1 MTLDQLSQA
10 QDAIRQGDKATARV
24 ILRKVIMESP
34 SSAQAWF
41 LMAQAVEE
49 RERVVDCLQI
59 GLRLD
64 PSNQAA
70 QKAFAVLTQKQ
81 DRLSSE
87 PTETPLHPSPPSED
101 DFLELAED
109 HLQTPDKETITPRNL
124 RINWPLL
131 IGAVIVFLVSMIALV
146 GPKIAPGDPLEENV
160 IVKINDVWEIP
171 PLPPF
176 QFKEYLL
183 GTDQFGRDLLSR
195 ILWAV
200 QPTLVM
206 VMTVA
211 LFRLFFGTLIGLAAG
226 WTRGALGHWL
236 DILITGALAVPVF
249 IVALGTIALLGAE
262 MGIMAFVIGFS
273 INGWGETAR
282 IVREQTEAIRENLFV
297 EAAQALGASQ
307 GRVVFGHVLRQIMP
321 MIWMLLA
328 FEISNTLMVTA
339 GLGFLG
345 YYIGGDVWIE
355 VGDFVSRRVSGM
367 PELGQMLA
375 TSWTHL
381 TKPWPMVITGT
392 VIFITI
398 LGFNLLGE
406 GLRAS
411 LNPEIVKI
419 KNPFKSKFQRFT
431 WWWEEQAAVPAGRW
445 ARAHVLLLTL
455 IGVFIVILLS
465 GFYGWR
471 TQYYPKM
478 VGLNTVLPVPG
489 EHDWAAERGDPYGT
503 YWTNTRGPDQPS
515 IEWQLQ
521 MDAGFAGGP
530 VVTADRIIYIGVN
543 DGRLLALQADSQI
556 IWEASL
562 PEIPVGPPALS
573 ADGVVYIGDQEGGL
587 TAVSP
592 EGKLLWHFQQDDVGE
607 PVHGPI
613 VDLDGNIYYL
623 LDDPKVDHLISLTP
637 SGDLRWSI
645 KTGTRAAD
653 VGPRLSPDGDVIFL
667 KNLMINAQDGDQIE
681 VETPA
686 DQDPVLS
693 RRAQYL
699 VGADGNKYL
708 AIGHTIVQ
716 WQPGDNGFEVVQSAE
731 WDYTSSGFNLNAN
744 FPQDAGVT
752 PNQVVWLF
760 YSWRYGGTK
769 MVWVDI
775 SGRLLGI
782 SYTPLRQRSKPV
794 AIDNTNAA
802 FLCGVEDTPAEH
814 IPSIT
819 KCLAFDQGSE
829 EPKWELILNDRAGNH
844 VIGTAMSAG
853 KLYVVTENGFMYAIE
868 QVGGEN
874 TSQDAN
880 LPVDLSSP

>member
-1 MTLDQLSQA
+1 MTLDQLSHA
-10 QDAIRQGDKATARV
+10 QDAIRQGDKVTARV
-24 ILRKVIMESP
+24 ILRKVIMKSP
-34 SSAQAWF
+34 HSAQAWF

-64 PSNQAA
+64 PSNQVA
-70 QKAFAVLTQKQ
+70 QKALAVLTQQQ

-87 PTETPLHPSPPSED
+87 TTETPLHPSPPSED
-101 DFLELAED
+101 DFSELAED
-109 HLQTPDKETITPRNL
+109 HLHRPDKETITPRNL
-124 RINWPLL
+124 RINWSLL

-146 GPKIAPGDPLEENV
+146 GPQIAPRDPLEENV
-160 IVKINDVWEIP
+160 IVKIDDVWEIP

-206 VMTVA
+206 VVTVA
-211 LFRLFFGTLIGLAAG
+211 LVRLFLGTLIGLVAG
-226 WTRGALGHWL
+226 WARGALGHWL

-249 IVALGTIALLGAE
+249 IVALGTIALLGTE
-262 MGIMAFVIGFS
+262 MGLMAFVIGFS

-282 IVREQTEAIRENLFV
+282 VVREQTQAIKKNLYI
-297 EAAQALGASQ
+297 EAAQALGAPQ
-307 GRVVFGHVLRQIMP
+307 GRIIFGHVLRQIMP

-375 TSWTHL
+375 TSWTYL

-398 LGFNLLGE
+398 LGFNLLGD

-411 LNPEIVKI
+411 LNPDIVRM
-419 KNPFKSKFQRFT
+419 KNPFKDKIQRFS
-431 WWWEEQAAVPAGRW
+431 WWWEEQVAMPVGQW
-445 ARAHVLLLTL
+445 ARAHVLLLSL
-455 IGVFIVILLS
+455 VSVFVIITS
-465 GFYGWR
+465 GAFYWWCS
-471 TQYYPKM
+471 QIYPQTTALEKI
-478 VGLNTVLPVPG
+478 LPVPG
-489 EHDWAAERGDPYGT
+489 EHHWAAQRGDPYGT
-503 YWTNTRGPDQPS
+503 HWNNTLGPDQPKV
-515 IEWQLQ
+515 EWQLRIN
-521 MDAGFAGGP
+521 AEFTGSP
-530 VVTADRIIYIGVN
+530 VVTADRIIYIGVD
-543 DGRLLALQADSQI
+543 DGRLLALQPDGQI
-556 IWEASL
+556 TWEANL

-573 ADGVVYIGDQEGGL
+573 ADGVVYIGDLEGGL

-592 EGKLLWHFQQDDVGE
+592 QGEVLWHFQQDLLGE

-613 VDLDGNIYYL
+613 VDLDGNIQYL
-623 LDDPKVDHLISLTP
+623 IDNPRAEYLVSLTP
-637 SGDLRWSI
+637 AGELRWSI
-645 KTGTRAAD
+645 PTETRAAD
-653 VGPRLSPDGDVIFL
+653 VGPRLSPDGEVIFI
-667 KNLMINAQDGDQIE
+667 KNKMINAEDGSLIE

-686 DQDPVLS
+686 DKDPVLS

-699 VGADGNKYL
+699 VGADGNTYL
-708 AIGHTIVQ
+708 DIGHTVIH
-716 WQPGDNGFEVVQSAE
+716 WELGKTGFELIQSAE
-731 WDYTSSGFNLNAN
+731 WDYTSAGFSQHAN
-744 FPQDAGVT
+744 FPKDAGVT
-752 PNQVVWLF
+752 LDQVVWLF
-760 YSWRYGGTK
+760 YSGRYGGTK
-769 MVWVDI
+769 MVWVDV
-775 SGRLLGI
+775 SGKFLGV
-782 SYTPLRQRSKPV
+782 SWTNLRQNSKTL
-794 AIDNTNAA
+794 AIDKINTAYI
-802 FLCGVEDTPAEH
+802 CGVQDTPNGD

-819 KCLAFDQGSE
+819 KCLAFDLAGE
-829 EPKWELILNDRAGNH
+829 EPKWDLILTDQAGNN
-844 VIGTAMSAG
+844 VIGTAMASG

-868 QVGGEN
+868 QVDGEN
-874 TSQDAN
+874 QDAN
-880 LPVDLSSP
+880 LQD